1 MTNDAYR
8 ENRIAADGDRKSQR
22 PHQCQALQNIVPGR
36 NIGDIPQ
43 RTCFVIEHKIPDPEG
58 EGFHVC
64 ATVFLS

>member
-1 MTNDAYR
+1 
-8 ENRIAADGDRKSQR
+8 
-22 PHQCQALQNIVPGR
+22 VPGR